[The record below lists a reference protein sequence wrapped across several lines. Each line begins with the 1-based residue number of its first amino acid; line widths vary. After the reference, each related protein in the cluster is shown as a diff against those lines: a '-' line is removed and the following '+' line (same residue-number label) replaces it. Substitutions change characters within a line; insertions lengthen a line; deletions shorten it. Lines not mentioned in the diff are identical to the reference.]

1 MAEQQKRKL
10 TIEDLAL
17 EDTRL
22 FVRVDFNVPLNQQC
36 EVTDDSRIRAALPTI
51 RYAREHGAKVLL
63 AAHLGRPGGKPDPRY
78 SLRPVAARLR
88 ALLDTDVG
96 MAQDCIGD
104 AVAQRVNTLHAG
116 DVLLLENL
124 RFHPGERNNE
134 ADFAQALA
142 SLADLYVN
150 DAFGACHRAHASIV
164 GVPERLGQAA
174 AGYLLQREVEQLG
187 SLLAEPAKP
196 FTVIL
201 GGAKVSD
208 KLGVIEHL
216 LPRVDAV
223 LIGGGMA
230 YTFLQ
235 AQGINVENSLV
246 ETEHLETARRIL
258 KDAEQRGVTLL
269 LPRDHV
275 VAAKLES
282 GVEHRTVS
290 QGEIPAGWMSLDIGP
305 ATIEAF
311 AAEIRRSQTIFWN
324 GPMGVFETEPF
335 DQGTRAI
342 GRAVADANAF
352 SVAGGGDTVAAIHQ
366 TGIAER
372 INHISTGGGA
382 ALAFLEGKEL
392 PGIAVLTDKQA

>member
-1 MAEQQKRKL
+1 MAAQQKRKL

-22 FVRVDFNVPLNQQC
+22 LVRVDFNVPLNQQRQ
-36 EVTDDSRIRAALPTI
+36 VTDDSRIRAALPTI

-78 SLRPVAARLR
+78 SLRPVAARLG
-88 ALLDTDVG
+88 ALLGTDVG
-96 MAQDCIGD
+96 MAEDCIGD
-104 AVAQRVNTLHAG
+104 VVAQRVNTLHAG

-164 GVPERLGQAA
+164 GVPERLARAA

-187 SLLAEPAKP
+187 ALLAEPAKP

-216 LPRVDAV
+216 LPRIDAV

-235 AQGINVENSLV
+235 AQGINVGNSLV

-258 KDAEQRGVTLL
+258 EDAEQRGVRLL

-275 VAAKLES
+275 VAEKPES
-282 GVEHRTVS
+282 GVEHRTVG

-372 INHISTGGGA
+372 ISHISTGGGA

-392 PGIAVLTDKQA
+392 PGIAALTNKQA